1 MSVTGTRRATAP
13 RARVRTRAIPLSRR
27 SAAAIAA
34 TSIVGVLAFV
44 WPMLAPRGSELLAH
58 ATDAPLV
65 FGLLVPLLMAVTL
78 SLVADGAMGAKAVA
92 LLGVLASTAAA
103 LRALGAGIAGLE
115 PIWIV
120 IVLGGYA
127 LGAGF
132 GFVLGAVSIL
142 ASALLTGG
150 IGPWLP
156 FQMVAAAWVG
166 LGAGMLRGARLPGR
180 VEIPVLAGYSA
191 LAAVTYGWL
200 LNLWFWPTATGL
212 PEALSFAPGAG
223 PLVNLRHWFT
233 FNLTT
238 SMGYDVPRALL
249 SATAVLLLGRRVLDA
264 LHRTSRVAAFDASP
278 TFADDVDDAAPR
290 TRQLGDD
297 ETSLPPVGS
306 PRSTPAGRTSS
317 SGCTA
322 PLRTVSPHA
331 APLPTAL
338 LPTPPPHTAPPGAA
352 PSPTAPSAAPHA
364 TAPPRT
370 APHPAAP

>member
-1 MSVTGTRRATAP
+1 MSLTTTPAMRRSNTRTRA
-13 RARVRTRAIPLSRR
+13 RAIPLSRR
-27 SAAAIAA
+27 STAAIAA
-34 TSIVGVLAFV
+34 TSVVGLLAFV

-166 LGAGMLRGARLPGR
+166 LGAGMLRGARLPEKA
-180 VEIPVLAGYSA
+180 EIPVLAGYSA
-191 LAAVTYGWL
+191 LAAVAYGWL

-223 PLVNLRHWFT
+223 PLVNVQHWFA

-238 SMGYDVPRALL
+238 SMGYDVPRAVL

-264 LHRTSRVAAFDASP
+264 LHRTSRVAAFDALP
-278 TFADDVDDAAPR
+278 EFVEPPDRVVDPGLAER
-290 TRQLGDD
+290 
-297 ETSLPPVGS
+297 
-306 PRSTPAGRTSS
+306 PAGRAPTVTPTS
-317 SGCTA
+317 A
-322 PLRTVSPHA
+322 
-331 APLPTAL
+331 
-338 LPTPPPHTAPPGAA
+338 
-352 PSPTAPSAAPHA
+352 
-364 TAPPRT
+364 
-370 APHPAAP
+370 PAAGP